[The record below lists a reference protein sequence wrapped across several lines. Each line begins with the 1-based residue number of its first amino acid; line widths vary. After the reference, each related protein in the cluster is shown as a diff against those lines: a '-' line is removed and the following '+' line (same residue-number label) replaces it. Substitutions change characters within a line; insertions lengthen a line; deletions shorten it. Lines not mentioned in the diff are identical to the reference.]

1 MLQRPRVYEHGES
14 LSAEA
19 VASMQRDLVEQA
31 RDGDVDAFTQ
41 LVKVSAPRLHGV
53 ANLILRDPDRAKDAV
68 QDALMSAWRDL
79 GALRDADAWDAWL
92 RRLTVRSCY
101 RLANKDRRRTFIEQ
115 GVAPVEPSTRSDA
128 SADIAERLWVEDAI
142 RRLDIDQRVVVVLHY
157 YLDLPMREVAEIV
170 DIPFGTAASRLHRGL
185 ESLRASLR
193 AEPGAAH
200 PLVTQRPT

>member
-1 MLQRPRVYEHGES
+1 VYEHGES

-101 RLANKDRRRTFIEQ
+101 RLANKDRRRTLIEQ
-115 GVAPVEPSTRSDA
+115 EIAPVEPYTRLPDA
-128 SADIAERLWVEDAI
+128 SADIADRLWVEDAI
-142 RRLDIDQRVVVVLHY
+142 RRLDMDQRVVVVLHY
-157 YLDLPMREVAEIV
+157 YLDLPLRQVAEII

-200 PLVTQRPT
+200 ALVTHRPT